1 MRALQLN
8 PPSCWGPAVR
18 KGTSGRGHKVAR
30 VPAAL
35 PTGNSSVSRGAGWAP
50 NAHLRPEA
58 RPGSETAS
66 VNARPAGGSRPA
78 RRPRPGRPVP
88 SRPGAPFPSVPRRR
102 PRPALPGLTQQQEE
116 QRPPGA
122 GGRHGATQPRPGCGG
137 CEAGGRARPPTREA
151 PQLRRRHRGD
161 PAAGSACHVSSA
173 APAGHVSRG
182 GGGGLARASP
192 AAASSPPLPR
202 ASASHVMRSHA
213 GRCHVTRR
221 PRDAW
226 PSALFPGVSRNGK

>member
-50 NAHLRPEA
+50 NAHSRPKA

-66 VNARPAGGSRPA
+66 VNAGPAGGSRPA

-102 PRPALPGLTQQQEE
+102 PRPALPPSQGSPSSKRSSGRRAPEAAMARRSRGRGAAVA
-116 QRPPGA
+116 RPA
-122 GGRHGATQPRPGCGG
+122 GGRVHRLERPRSCGAGTEG
-137 CEAGGRARPPTREA
+137 T
-151 PQLRRRHRGD
+151 LR
-161 PAAGSACHVSSA
+161 PAA
-173 APAGHVSRG
+173 P
-182 GGGGLARASP
+182 
-192 AAASSPPLPR
+192 
-202 ASASHVMRSHA
+202 
-213 GRCHVTRR
+213 VT
-221 PRDAW
+221 
-226 PSALFPGVSRNGK
+226 